1 MTEIS
6 NSLNNIQIN
15 LEIQD
20 YNKLDGRQSG
30 HYEEIK
36 SFNEEKVIENVENS
50 GFEAIKKRKFLF
62 LLLGSGVII
71 CLLIIAIGVILGLFS
86 NKSNFYLKCS

>member
-15 LEIQD
+15 LENQD

-36 SFNEEKVIENVENS
+36 SFNEEKVINNVEKS
-50 GFEAIKKRKFLF
+50 RFEAIKKRKFLF